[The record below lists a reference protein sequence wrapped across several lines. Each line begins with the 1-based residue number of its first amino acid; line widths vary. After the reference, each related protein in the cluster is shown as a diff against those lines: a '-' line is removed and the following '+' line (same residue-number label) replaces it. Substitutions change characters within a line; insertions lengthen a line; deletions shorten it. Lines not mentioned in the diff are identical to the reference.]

1 MSIRV
6 PDIRTDLAPVILG
19 LREELGALGRPFG
32 VDLLDVRDTDVEES
46 AGTVGVWW
54 RREGHGGLVVGRA
67 APDVEDQPG
76 VGDLHDDWVA
86 LEKNL
91 PVEER
96 LIEVTGPVLIG
107 DHQEVRENEALFR
120 CRKVLRVHLTLPF
133 FEVRRPLRL
142 CRLLL
147 RSGSRNGAPPRSHQ
161 AAPGPRVRRVT
172 ARAAAEARG
181 LVVLHYD
188 ADFDRIA
195 AVTRQTCQWSV
206 PAGSIS

>member
-1 MSIRV
+1 MSVRV
-6 PDIRTDLAPVILG
+6 PDVRTDLATVILR

-46 AGTVGVWW
+46 AGTVRVGW
-54 RREGHGGLVVGRA
+54 RREGHGWLVVGRA

-86 LEKNL
+86 VEENL

-107 DHQEVRENEALFR
+107 AQQEVREDKALFR
-120 CRKVLRVHLTLPF
+120 CRKVLWVHLTLPF

-142 CRLLL
+142 FRLLL
-147 RSGSRNGAPPRSHQ
+147 RCGSRNGAPPGSHQ
-161 AAPGPRVRRVT
+161 GAPGPRRSPSPPRPLMTGASPRKRRVC
-172 ARAAAEARG
+172 G
-181 LVVLHYD
+181 
-188 ADFDRIA
+188 
-195 AVTRQTCQWSV
+195 
-206 PAGSIS
+206 